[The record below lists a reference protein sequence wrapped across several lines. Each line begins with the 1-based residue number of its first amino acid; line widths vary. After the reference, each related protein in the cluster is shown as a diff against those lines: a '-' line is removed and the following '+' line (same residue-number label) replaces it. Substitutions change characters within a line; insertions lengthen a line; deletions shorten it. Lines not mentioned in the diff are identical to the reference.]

1 MVSSIWTPPYILP
14 GNWGPWRSGTRTGV
28 SAQLSSSEPFGDK
41 CGLVVQPN
49 NSSDAWGIKVYRSHI
64 GLNTLVHHI
73 TCGHLLNVPQCISQ
87 VGLPPSTLW
96 DSWFMS
102 KQTKTDKRNVPNKW
116 HCTKRQFNHIRLNSY
131 SPCGINPKKVKLV
144 TLCCES
150 YENKYSW

>member
-1 MVSSIWTPPYILP
+1 MVSSIWTPPYIPP

-49 NSSDAWGIKVYRSHI
+49 NSSDTWGIKVYRSHI

-102 KQTKTDKRNVPNKW
+102 KQTNGTYLTND
-116 HCTKRQFNHIRLNSY
+116 IALNDGSITQGHTVIH
-131 SPCGINPKKVKLV
+131 PCGINPKRVKLI
-144 TLCCES
+144 TLCCET